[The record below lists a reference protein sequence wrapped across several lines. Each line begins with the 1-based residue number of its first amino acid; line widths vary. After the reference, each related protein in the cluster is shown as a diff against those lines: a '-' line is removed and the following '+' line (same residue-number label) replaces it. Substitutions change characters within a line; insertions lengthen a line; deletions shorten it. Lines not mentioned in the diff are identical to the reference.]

1 MSFKA
6 NPFTQYI
13 CASVTV
19 QKRIGP
25 KGKTDAEVED
35 SMTIPLSLS
44 TLILKTSTVLLS
56 FLQQILIFRLH
67 LHDLV
72 ICARRLHAQDEC
84 KLTWVSMAQLLICQ
98 SVKVKIKIQIN
109 YYKKNILFPL
119 LKYIHVAGFHRF
131 LIILAHRLLTL
142 FADLWQVENSLPIL
156 LNVLMAKDVVDPLVV
171 SQAAPDAAIILCRV
185 DKGGNESESFLAI
198 IHVMIHQQFFFANFT
213 K

>member
-1 MSFKA
+1 MLRMSLHWLMQAHPSCPYKKLRDTCFWEPFAGAQESQSRHHRYSPPQLQPWRMSFKA

-109 YYKKNILFPL
+109 YYNKKIYYFPPAQVHPCCWIPSL
-119 LKYIHVAGFHRF
+119 SHHPCPSSAHSFCRP
-131 LIILAHRLLTL
+131 LA
-142 FADLWQVENSLPIL
+142 S
-156 LNVLMAKDVVDPLVV
+156 
-171 SQAAPDAAIILCRV
+171 
-185 DKGGNESESFLAI
+185 
-198 IHVMIHQQFFFANFT
+198 
-213 K
+213 

>member
-6 NPFTQYI
+6 NPFTQFI

-109 YYKKNILFPL
+109 YYNKKNIIFPL

-156 LNVLMAKDVVDPLVV
+156 
-171 SQAAPDAAIILCRV
+171 ST
-185 DKGGNESESFLAI
+185 S
-198 IHVMIHQQFFFANFT
+198 
-213 K
+213 